1 VRRLI
6 LILVAVI
13 LATPVRAGAQG
24 QPFISIAF
32 HDVVDRPAD
41 LEADAVTTRTFVQV
55 LDRLKASG
63 WTAVSLDDLA
73 DAASGRRRLPDKAI
87 LLTFDDGR
95 ESLYTRVFPLLKA
108 YRYPAVAFV
117 VGSWMEG
124 EGAGAPE
131 GEDRVRPPDTITW
144 AQAREMQASGLIEF
158 GSHSYDLHHGVLAN
172 PQGNLTPA
180 AVTWRYDPRRER
192 YEDDAQFDARIRDD
206 LLRSIAVMEA
216 RLGRKPRAIAWPYGR
231 YAGPALEVARSAGLS
246 FSLDLEPEPSSSADP
261 YAIHRYYP
269 SGDPTLGD
277 IVRYLRSEVTTAPR
291 VRIACTTLDG
301 MAAVGDGKA
310 QDEALGRMIE
320 GLRELGASTVIIDA
334 NAALASP
341 TSPLGEVYFPTALRP
356 LRKDILGRA
365 TWQIRSRAGVDVFL
379 RLPLGA
385 TTAAVG
391 EANVPRL
398 YADMIR
404 HARADGVVLDLPDV
418 AAGAVTPDRPWEIR
432 ARRAALDSRQLDA
445 RAALGLASYRAAA
458 GIDPR
463 LRLMVETGQPEGPP
477 EWADIALLPPAQDP
491 EAVAAAARR
500 LQAQGWL
507 RLASTGR
514 VAFSLP
520 KPPAGS
526 QVSALQF
533 AQRRGAAAFALCPRP
548 PEFPP
553 AAKLSAAFSA
563 ATYPHRP

>member
-1 VRRLI
+1 MRPLI
-6 LILVAVI
+6 LILIAVI
-13 LATPVRAGAQG
+13 LATPVRAGPQG

-32 HDVVDRPAD
+32 HDIVDQPAD
-41 LEADAVTTRTFVQV
+41 LEADAVTTRTFVQF

-63 WTAVSLDDLA
+63 WTAISLDDLA

-108 YRYPAVAFV
+108 YGYPALAFV

-124 EGAGAPE
+124 EGAGGPE
-131 GEDRVRPPDTITW
+131 GEIRVRPPDTINW
-144 AQAREMQASGLIEF
+144 AQAREMQASGLVEF

-180 AVTWRYDPRRER
+180 AATWRYDARRGR

-216 RLGRKPRAIAWPYGR
+216 RLGRKPRSIAWPYGR
-231 YAGPALEVARSAGLS
+231 YVGPALEVAKSTGLS

-277 IVRYLRSEVTTAPR
+277 IVGYLRREVVAAPR
-291 VRIACTTLDG
+291 VRIACMALDA
-301 MAAVGDGKA
+301 MAAAGDGKA
-310 QDEALGRMIE
+310 QDEVLGRMIE
-320 GLRELGASTVIIDA
+320 GLRELGASTVVIDA

-341 TSPLGEVYFPTALRP
+341 TSPLGGVYFPTALRP
-356 LRKDILGRA
+356 LGKDILGRA
-365 TWQIRSRAGVDVFL
+365 TWQIRSRTGADVYL
-379 RLPLGA
+379 RLPLGSA
-385 TTAAVG
+385 TAAVG

-404 HARADGVVLDLPDV
+404 HARADGLVLDLPDV
-418 AAGAVTPDRPWEIR
+418 ASGAVAPDRPGEIR
-432 ARRAALDSRQLDA
+432 ARRAALEAGGLDA
-445 RAALGLASYRAAA
+445 RAALALEAYRAAA
-458 GIDPR
+458 SIDPR
-463 LRLMVETGQPEGPP
+463 VRLMIEVGRPEGPP
-477 EWADIALLPPAQDP
+477 EWADIALLPPGGNASQ
-491 EAVAAAARR
+491 V
-500 LQAQGWL
+500 QAQARHLRAEGWL
-507 RLASTGR
+507 RPDSAGR
-514 VAFSLP
+514 VVISLP
-520 KPPAGS
+520 EGS
-526 QVSALQF
+526 RVQVSALQL
-533 AQRRGAAAFALCPRP
+533 AQRQGAAAFALCPRP
-548 PEFPP
+548 PELPP
-553 AAKLSAAFSA
+553 AAKLSAAFSS